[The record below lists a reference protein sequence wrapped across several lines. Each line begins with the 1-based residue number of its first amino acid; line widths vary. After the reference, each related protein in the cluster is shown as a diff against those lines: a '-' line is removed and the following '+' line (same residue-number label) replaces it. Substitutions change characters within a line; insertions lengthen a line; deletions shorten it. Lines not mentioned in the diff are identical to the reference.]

1 MSPQPHDV
9 RSVFSVR
16 SYEIDSYAHVNNGVY
31 IAWFEHG
38 RQLWLKTKGYTY
50 DSLAA
55 RKQWFVVARTEVD
68 FRQPLSEGQTAE
80 LTTAIESLGRSSVRW
95 KQTLRLAP
103 EVAENA
109 EPTLSPDRVVVAEA
123 VTVMVFSGEGGGS
136 IPIPGDF
143 RAAIE

>member
-1 MSPQPHDV
+1 MSPKPHDV

-68 FRQPLSEGQTAE
+68 FRQPLNEGQTAE
-80 LTTAIESLGRSSVRW
+80 LTTSIESLGRSSVRW
-95 KQTLRLAP
+95 KQTLRLTP
-103 EVAENA
+103 EVAESTD
-109 EPTLSPDRVVVAEA
+109 PMVSPDRVVVAEA

-136 IPIPGDF
+136 IPIPSDF
-143 RAAIE
+143 RAAVE